1 MTSTLRPA
9 QVPVRLPRAQGNPLV
24 RVGFRNLRAHKVR
37 LLLTVIS
44 VLLGTAFVA
53 GSFVFTDTL
62 KHSFNAIF
70 ATGLKGIDTRIE
82 PQHDYDPGVPANLAA
97 TIRKLPGVAKVSPQ
111 ISLPAVVVDSHGK
124 RLQTGGAPSEAGGWT
139 PASESVTPPATFA
152 AGTAPTTP
160 NEVVINQGA
169 ANKAHLKV
177 GDHLHI
183 VLANAGS
190 VDVRLAGIYRTA
202 SDTGGYVGVRFTQQE
217 AKRLLT
223 DGTHVSL
230 IDVAA
235 APGVSEQT
243 LTARI
248 KQVVPPDLK
257 VRTGTQARDD
267 ATHGIASALSFVNYI
282 LLAFGIIGLIVG
294 TFIIFNTFSM
304 LIAQRLRELALLRAV
319 GADRKQIR
327 RSVLLE
333 AGMVGLIGSV
343 LGLAGGVGLAYG
355 LRALL
360 DALDLGLPSGALVIT
375 TRTVLVTVLLGLAA
389 TLLAAYAPA
398 RRAAQT
404 PPVAA
409 MRAEFAST
417 SAASLRR
424 RSLIGLV
431 VGALAL
437 VATIAGLNSS
447 SAGSG
452 ASLAGL
458 GLVGMVAS
466 AMLLSPVL
474 ARLLIVPLGRLIGR
488 PFGAAGRLSRTNAV
502 RHPRRTAATAFAL
515 TLGLVLVSGIAVIG
529 SSMKASINAVFDNNV
544 TADYILSSQ
553 TAVSVPEPAVLAAER
568 VPGVGSMTQLYGL
581 SATVDGQHRVGMAV
595 DGPLTSVMKLT
606 GTKGAVA
613 PTGHTMIVSKTRSE
627 KPGWGLG
634 SKHVLTAPGVRPIT
648 ETVGGVFD
656 NNQLLDGWLVS
667 GQVYRQLTQPTDR
680 YVIVGLVKAAPGAN
694 LAALRT
700 GLENATND
708 FYVIDVQDRDQYE
721 GQIAGQV
728 NGLLGLLY
736 GLLALAIVIAI
747 LGIVNTLALSVVE
760 RRREI
765 GMLRAVGMQRRQ
777 VRRTIYLESLLIAVF
792 GAVLGLVLGLAY
804 GSLFTHTLRD
814 QGLNR
819 LSIPWGQAL
828 TFLVVAGVVGVLAAL
843 WPGIRAARTS
853 PLQAISDL

>member
-1 MTSTLRPA
+1 
-9 QVPVRLPRAQGNPLV
+9 VRLPRTPGNPLV

-82 PQHDYDPGVPANLAA
+82 PQHSYDPGVPANLTA
-97 TIRKLPGVAKVSPQ
+97 TIRKVPGVAKVSPQ

-124 RLQTGGAPSEAGGWT
+124 RLQSGGAPSEAGGWT
-139 PASESVTPPATFA
+139 PAAESITPPASFV
-152 AGTAPTTP
+152 AGNAPAGP
-160 NEVVINQGA
+160 GQVVINEGA
-169 ANKAHLKV
+169 AHKAHLHV
-177 GDHLHI
+177 GDRLHI
-183 VLANAGS
+183 VLANAGT
-190 VDVRLAGIYRTA
+190 VDVRLTGIYRTP

-217 AKRLLT
+217 ARRLLT
-223 DGTHVSL
+223 DGSHVSL

-243 LTARI
+243 LTNRI
-248 KQVVPPDLK
+248 KQVVPDDLK

-304 LIAQRLRELALLRAV
+304 LIAQRLRELALLRAI

-333 AGMVGLIGSV
+333 AGLVGLIGSV

-355 LRALL
+355 LHSLL
-360 DALDLGLPSGALVIT
+360 DALDLGLPSGGLVIT
-375 TRTVLVTVLLGLAA
+375 ARTVIVTLLPGLAA

-409 MRAEFAST
+409 MRAGLEST

-424 RSLIGLV
+424 RSLIGLG

-437 VATIAGLNSS
+437 AATFAGLSSS

-452 ASLAGL
+452 ASLTGL
-458 GLVGMVAS
+458 GLAGMVAA

-474 ARLLIVPLGRLIGR
+474 ARLLIMPLGRLVGR

-502 RHPRRTAATAFAL
+502 RNPRRTAATAFAL

-529 SSMKASINAVFDNNV
+529 TSMKASINAVFDNNV

-553 TAVSVPEPAVLAAER
+553 TSVSVPIPAVAAAAK
-568 VPGVGSMTQLYGL
+568 VPGVGSVTQLYGV
-581 SATVDGQHRVGMAV
+581 SARVDGKHEFGMAV
-595 DGPLTSVMKLT
+595 DGPLTSVMKLS
-606 GTKGAVA
+606 GTHGATT
-613 PTGHTMIVSKTRSE
+613 PTGRVMVVSKTTSE
-627 KPGWGLG
+627 KAGWGLG
-634 SKHVLTAPGVRPIT
+634 SKHVLTAPGAEPIT
-648 ETVGGVFD
+648 VTVGGVFD

-667 GQVYRQLTQPTDR
+667 GQVFRALTPRTDR
-680 YVIVGLVKAAPGAN
+680 FEIVALVKAAPGAN
-694 LAALRT
+694 MDALRT
-700 GLENATND
+700 GLQDATND
-708 FYVIDVQDRDQYE
+708 YYVVDVQDRDQYE

-804 GSLFTHTLRD
+804 GSLFTHTLRS

-853 PLQAISDL
+853 PLQAISDV